1 MKEAAFSIIFK
12 GLSIKRKM
20 QFFLESES
28 PTLRFIIRFNIIRVS
43 DLFEMLDIKEL
54 RIFL

>member
-12 GLSIKRKM
+12 GLSIKQKM

-43 DLFEMLDIKEL
+43 DLFEILDIKEL